1 MNRLDSRFRGNDN
14 LGLLQLAQLSIIMPC
29 IDILILYTFTSVNEI
44 TIAKVQYSYIY
55 VSNEEPPM
63 TEIEGQK
70 AESWTHLMELLYADS
85 WVPGLNRYRSP
96 FAFRGVA
103 DASWSLE
110 TSLIRLGG
118 PIDLLERHLLRN
130 FRKYAYSHVKERDSL
145 WFWLTFAQHHGLPT
159 RLLDWTY
166 SPYVALHFATDN
178 LRHYDRDGVVWMTDF
193 VELHKFLPSILSG
206 ALDLEGSNVFT
217 TEMLTRFEKP
227 EIEMSLS
234 VLVASVKKKFGGTKT
249 IRTLQDFDRLHENDF
264 LLFFEPPS
272 IDDRVVNQFALFS
285 VLSNPKLIVDQ
296 WLASHKEHVRRI
308 IIPKELKPE
317 VRDKLDQ
324 ANITERV
331 LFPGLDGL
339 SRWLRRHYSTY
350 PNA

>member
-1 MNRLDSRFRGNDN
+1 
-14 LGLLQLAQLSIIMPC
+14 
-29 IDILILYTFTSVNEI
+29 
-44 TIAKVQYSYIY
+44 
-55 VSNEEPPM
+55 
-63 TEIEGQK
+63 
-70 AESWTHLMELLYADS
+70 
-85 WVPGLNRYRSP
+85 
-96 FAFRGVA
+96 
-103 DASWSLE
+103 
-110 TSLIRLGG
+110 
-118 PIDLLERHLLRN
+118 
-130 FRKYAYSHVKERDSL
+130 
-145 WFWLTFAQHHGLPT
+145 
-159 RLLDWTY
+159 
-166 SPYVALHFATDN
+166 
-178 LRHYDRDGVVWMTDF
+178 
-193 VELHKFLPSILSG
+193 
-206 ALDLEGSNVFT
+206 
-217 TEMLTRFEKP
+217 MLTRFEKP